1 LVEHVAYAQH
11 HVASPG
17 QTDGT
22 VRYNAS
28 KEGCSVLKFSKRKR
42 SIETIEHEIIRVG
55 KFGQKGGVD
64 VQAKNLA
71 TVGRFGRGKFNN
83 GIG

>member
-1 LVEHVAYAQH
+1 L
-11 HVASPG
+11 
-17 QTDGT
+17 
-22 VRYNAS
+22 R
-28 KEGCSVLKFSKRKR
+28 FSKRKR